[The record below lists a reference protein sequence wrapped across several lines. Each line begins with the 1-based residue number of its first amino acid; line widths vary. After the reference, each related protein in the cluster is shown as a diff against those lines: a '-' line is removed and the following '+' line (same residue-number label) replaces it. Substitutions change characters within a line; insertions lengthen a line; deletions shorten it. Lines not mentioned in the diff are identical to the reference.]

1 MERKI
6 IKDSP
11 LPLYYQLKQIII
23 EKIENRLLEE
33 NDKLPTEKELCDQYN
48 ISRATVR
55 QALTELEIE
64 EYIYKIQGK
73 GSFVSPKKLS
83 QNLLS
88 FYSFTDEMKK
98 LGKVPSSKVM
108 NFKVLDLTENIAKKL
123 RLDNQDKVYEFTRL
137 RLADNEPMILET
149 TYIPYNLFP
158 GIFKEDLEKIP
169 LYDILKNQ
177 YNIVFSKA
185 EEIFSPTLLSS
196 EEAKL
201 LKSIEG
207 GPVLLIERITYDN
220 MERVIEYTKSV
231 ARGDKFKY
239 RVVLEK

>member
-55 QALTELEIE
+55 QALTELESE

-108 NFKVLDLTENIAKKL
+108 NFKVLDLAENIAKKL
-123 RLDNQDKVYEFTRL
+123 RLDHQDKVYEFTRL

-177 YNIVFSKA
+177 YNVVFSKA
-185 EEIFSPTLLSS
+185 EEIFSPTLLST